1 MAFVPLVKM
10 ASKAHVACNRS
21 AVMNQ
26 NAISS
31 DAHLRSIYR
40 SPPQNSLA
48 LRCMLPE
55 LDKHHRAFIA
65 LSPFVVIASADREG
79 APDVSPRGDLPGFV
93 AVPDSRTLI
102 IPDRPGNKKL
112 VTFTNLLE
120 NPAIALF
127 FMVPGRTETLRVNGE
142 ARITTDPTLLV
153 PLAVGGKAPLSALV
167 VTVELAFFHCGR
179 ALIRSRLWHA
189 DAQVASDALPTLGQM
204 FADQIA
210 GVDAADAEARLD
222 RANSMLWAEIAPSPA
237 ITPANAD
244 TSTRVP
250 ISNH

>member
-1 MAFVPLVKM
+1 VDQ
-10 ASKAHVACNRS
+10 HV
-21 AVMNQ
+21 
-26 NAISS
+26 ITS
-31 DAHLRSIYR
+31 DAQLRSIYG

-55 LDKHHRAFIA
+55 LHEHHRAFIA
-65 LSPFVVIASADREG
+65 LSPFVVIASADSEG

-93 AVPDSRTLI
+93 AVRDPRTLV

-112 VTFTNLLE
+112 VTFTNILQ
-120 NPAIALF
+120 NPPIALF
-127 FMVPGRTETLRVNGE
+127 FMVPGRTDTLRVNGK
-142 ARITTDPTLLV
+142 ACITRDPGLLV

-179 ALIRSRLWHA
+179 ALLRSRLWHV

-204 FADQIA
+204 LADQIA
-210 GVDAADAEARLD
+210 GIDAAEAEARLD

-237 ITPANAD
+237 IRLQIPTTPRVDRAAD
-244 TSTRVP
+244 HSKGCGQERGWR
-250 ISNH
+250 